1 MNNNSKKLGIIGG
14 MGSQATSYFFNRIV
28 ENTIASN
35 DQEQI
40 NICLLNHS
48 TLPDRTKIILSG
60 KYDEFISAITKDI
73 KDLEYLGVNN
83 IAIPCN
89 TSHFFYE
96 QMQAQTKIPIINM
109 VKETINYI
117 LFKNKNIKKVG
128 IMATDGTLY
137 TKTYENECKNNNIE
151 AIFPSKDKQKVVMDI
166 IYNEIKNGKQGSIDK
181 FISVVDELVA
191 KGCEF
196 IILACTELS
205 YFKQYNKVPNCC
217 IDSMDILVM
226 KSIELS
232 GKKYKST
239 LLS

>member
-1 MNNNSKKLGIIGG
+1 MNNSKKLGIIGG
-14 MGSQATSYFFNRIV
+14 MGSQATAYFFDRIV
-28 ENTIASN
+28 QNTVASN

-60 KYDEFISAITKDI
+60 KYDVFISAITEDI
-73 KDLEYLGVNN
+73 KILEYLNVDN

-89 TSHFFYE
+89 TSHFFYDTL
-96 QMQAQTKIPIINM
+96 QAKTKIPIINM

-117 LFKNKNIKKVG
+117 LNQNKNIKKIG

-137 TKTYENECKNNNIE
+137 TKTYENECKNKNIE
-151 AIFPSKDKQKVVMDI
+151 TIVPSQNSQKIVMDI
-166 IYNEIKNGKQGSIDK
+166 IYNEIKNGKQGSLDK
-181 FISVVDELVA
+181 FKIVVDELVN
-191 KGCEF
+191 KGCES

-205 YFKQYNKVPNCC
+205 YFKQYNKIPSYC
-217 IDSMDILVM
+217 IDAMDILVM